1 MSLFDKAVAAMT
13 PMESQED
20 RANARQRA
28 RATATPGG
36 WLEMILD
43 HHLQL
48 EDAFAAVKRGTDA
61 GSRRAAEKQL
71 GVILTGHA
79 IAEENAIYPGMALN
93 DEKGEA
99 EMAYNEQ
106 AMVKMQM
113 AALEKLD
120 PMSQDYLDKLEHIRG
135 AVAHHM
141 YEEEGSWFPD
151 LAATA
156 TAADQQMMATHYKD
170 AFDRFVGEDA
180 MAPA

>member
-13 PMESQED
+13 PPETDE
-20 RANARQRA
+20 QRA
-28 RATATPGG
+28 EARRAARDMSSPGD
-36 WLEMILD
+36 WLSTILD
-43 HHLQL
+43 HHVQL
-48 EDAFAAVKRGTDA
+48 EDCFAEVKAGGDA
-61 GSRRAAEKQL
+61 AARKAACKQL
-71 GVILTGHA
+71 AVLLTGHA
-79 IAEENAIYPGMALN
+79 IAEESAIYPAMASN

-141 YEEEGSWFPD
+141 YEEEGTWFPD

-156 TAADQQMMATHYKD
+156 PAADQQMIATHYRE

>member
-13 PMESQED
+13 PPETDE
-20 RANARQRA
+20 QRA
-28 RATATPGG
+28 EARRAARDMSSPGD
-36 WLEMILD
+36 WLSTILD
-43 HHLQL
+43 HHVQL
-48 EDAFAAVKRGTDA
+48 EDCFAEVKAGGDA
-61 GSRRAAEKQL
+61 AARKAACKQL
-71 GVILTGHA
+71 AVLLTGHA
-79 IAEENAIYPGMALN
+79 IAEENAVYPAMASGG
-93 DEKGEA
+93 EKGEA

-141 YEEEGSWFPD
+141 YEEEGTWFPD

-156 TAADQQMMATHYKD
+156 PAADQQMIATHYRE